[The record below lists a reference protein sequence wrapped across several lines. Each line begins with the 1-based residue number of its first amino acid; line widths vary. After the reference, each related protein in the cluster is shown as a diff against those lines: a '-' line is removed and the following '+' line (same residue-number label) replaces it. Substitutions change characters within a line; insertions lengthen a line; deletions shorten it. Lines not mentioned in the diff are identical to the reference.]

1 MSRSL
6 TLYAICAMLLLSDGR
21 LVLCQQ
27 PVTQPSPQVAV
38 NVDSH
43 SDKMKRNILKLGVG
57 HQVTAVLRDGLEYH
71 GAITEI
77 NDENFKLAEIDLKQV
92 FTVRYDNIK
101 KLYRDYGEK
110 EPFFGRN
117 PKRQTIMVVSIMTFL
132 TVSLVAALRHPD

>member
-27 PVTQPSPQVAV
+27 PVTKPSQQVAV
-38 NVDSH
+38 NLDSH

-57 HQVTAVLRDGLEYH
+57 HQVTAVLKDGLEYH

-117 PKRQTIMVVSIMTFL
+117 PKRQMIMVVSIMTFL

>member
-6 TLYAICAMLLLSDGR
+6 TLYAICVVLFLSDGR

-38 NVDSH
+38 NLDSH

-57 HQVTAVLRDGLEYH
+57 HQVTAVLKDGLEYH

-117 PKRQTIMVVSIMTFL
+117 PKRQMIMVVSIMTFL

>member
-27 PVTQPSPQVAV
+27 PVTKPSPQVAV
-38 NVDSH
+38 NLDSH

-57 HQVTAVLRDGLEYH
+57 HQVTAVLKDGLEYH

-117 PKRQTIMVVSIMTFL
+117 PKRQMIMVVSIMTFL